1 MSYDPRSSR
10 NMEFVRKDQV
20 RVLIQTTSAMIQ
32 GFIYLRPGRRV
43 VDELNHG
50 DVYLAVTEARVF
62 DSNGEVLQGSHFL
75 TVNRAHIVWV
85 RPDEEPPMS
94 QQSPGTY

>member
-1 MSYDPRSSR
+1 
-10 NMEFVRKDQV
+10 MEFVRKDQV

-32 GFIYLRPGRRV
+32 GYIYLRPGRRV

-62 DSNGEVLQGSHFL
+62 DANGEVLQGSHFL

-85 RPDEEPPMS
+85 RPDEEPPSS
-94 QQSPGTY
+94 QQGPGGY